1 MGQDCGKCRL
11 RKIPKTCMYKF
22 SFQLFRLF
30 FQGIFE
36 YIIPELLGNPWNT
49 HRLNNNSTWC
59 GDAQS
64 ISTGME
70 GRQRQAGW
78 HSAGLL
84 GLFPELNNL
93 QWGAPST
100 IHTRNLIQLSKVNG
114 LCATY
119 VTVNVA
125 IVCNWSLPAD
135 YLPCSSNARMHQWPF
150 YAREPCRVQL

>member
-1 MGQDCGKCRL
+1 ML
-11 RKIPKTCMYKF
+11 RGCT
-22 SFQLFRLF
+22 
-30 FQGIFE
+30 E
-36 YIIPELLGNPWNT
+36 
-49 HRLNNNSTWC
+49 H
-59 GDAQS
+59 
-64 ISTGME
+64 ISAGVE
-70 GRQRQAGW
+70 GSPRRRQAGR
-78 HSAGLL
+78 HLAELL

-135 YLPCSSNARMHQWPF
+135 YLPCCTNARMLECANGHSMRESLAESNCKLNATAGLFSGSSTYRKCCKVRQGKACSS
-150 YAREPCRVQL
+150 ARLEATSIVFGLFPTLRRLR